1 MVRSLLDVDYS
12 LTSVMILMSTHSL
25 FTVHSGEQTI
35 LIKFGLK
42 YLTGFI
48 VSFFPLLIRF
58 VKTSIMSNGK
68 SKKVASRVFGA
79 SVFNDLD
86 TSLCYTPSP
95 RNSKNNM
102 SQTKTNHG
110 IFESIVEEGESTSQ
124 PTPVPTVLF
133 QPDSST
139 DQISVTDHGSKKG
152 VSFILDDKENSNDSE
167 NKISSKSLKS
177 IRSAELHR
185 LRASNKKSPMR
196 RNLVKMTEAAIDDA
210 TTSLKN
216 SALKPKKFSTNN
228 TSTFQSINAGRTAK
242 TKSYQQKAKA
252 VKSVSFQW
260 DQDKAKSKS
269 LQKVVEENRRQ
280 IRAIQRK
287 LTSNHFKDK
296 ARRDEAEKMER
307 LAALEKEYLFKS
319 EVFQDHQK
327 TLKFERD
334 KSRKKSMDA
343 RAKIRI
349 NKIEGEEVMRMR
361 KLEEDTAIFQT
372 RENLHNARR
381 EAQKEEAER
390 RRKSLQ
396 LRADIARKAR
406 DAKSELRENEL
417 HENHATHEL
426 NRAAARDVDNYKK
439 QLQKES
445 QDDFKKRNKDAHDA
459 RNRQQ
464 NQACEAMIA
473 EHENYELKWAGE
485 HDAEAYR
492 KQMQD
497 ERRKSL
503 ASRNKESKRHAT
515 VMEELRSIAKEEE
528 AQKFML
534 KFQGENDAKDYIAKM
549 AEERR
554 KSLQLRGVEAG
565 RRREVEEE
573 QHAKAVEAAFIEG
586 ALKSDCKYNT
596 CRCLTLHVQ
605 LKFCKCSN
613 VLSIFYF
620 QILQAKKMSKTTKP
634 SVPSDE
640 ESLCNIEERRP
651 GYSD

>member
-1 MVRSLLDVDYS
+1 
-12 LTSVMILMSTHSL
+12 
-25 FTVHSGEQTI
+25 
-35 LIKFGLK
+35 
-42 YLTGFI
+42 
-48 VSFFPLLIRF
+48 
-58 VKTSIMSNGK
+58 MSNGK

-95 RNSKNNM
+95 RNSKSQM
-102 SQTKTNHG
+102 SQTKANPNV
-110 IFESIVEEGESTSQ
+110 FDSIVEEGESTSQ

-152 VSFILDDKENSNDSE
+152 VSFVLDDKENTNDSE
-167 NKISSKSLKS
+167 NRIASKSLKS

-185 LRASNKKSPMR
+185 LRASKKKSPMR

-210 TTSLKN
+210 TTSLRN
-216 SALKPKKFSTNN
+216 SAMKPKKFSTNA
-228 TSTFQSINAGRTAK
+228 STFQSINAGRTAK
-242 TKSYQQKAKA
+242 TRAYQQKAKA

-260 DQDKAKSKS
+260 DQDNAKSKS

-296 ARRDEAEKMER
+296 ARRDEAKKMER

-334 KSRKKSMDA
+334 KNRKKSMDA
-343 RAKIRI
+343 RAKIRM
-349 NKIEGEEVMRMR
+349 NKREGEEVMRMR
-361 KLEEDTAIFQT
+361 KLEEDQAIFQT
-372 RENLHNARR
+372 REQLHNARR

-390 RRKSLQ
+390 RRKSFQ
-396 LRADIARKAR
+396 LRGDIARKAR
-406 DAKSELRENEL
+406 DAKSELRENEQ
-417 HENHATHEL
+417 HESHATHEL
-426 NRAAARDVDNYKK
+426 YRAAARDVDNYKK

-473 EHENYELKWAGE
+473 EHESYELKWAGE
-485 HDAEAYR
+485 RDAEAYR
-492 KQMQD
+492 KQMQE

-503 ASRNKESKRHAT
+503 AGRNKESARHAK

-528 AQKFML
+528 AQTFML
-534 KFQGENDAKDYIAKM
+534 KFQGENDAKDYVAKM

-554 KSLQLRGVEAG
+554 KSLQLRGVEA
-565 RRREVEEE
+565 RKRREFEEE
-573 QHAKAVEAAFIEG
+573 QHAKAVEATLIEG
-586 ALKSDCKYNT
+586 ALKSDCKYNLY
-596 CRCLTLHVQ
+596 R
-605 LKFCKCSN
+605 
-613 VLSIFYF
+613 
-620 QILQAKKMSKTTKP
+620 
-634 SVPSDE
+634 
-640 ESLCNIEERRP
+640 
-651 GYSD
+651 